1 MLCTDYT
8 PSDELSPK
16 TPRKVHAPETS
27 APFLKPTC
35 TNEETSS
42 TKSHVTTA
50 INNTSVAVHVSSSIV

>member
-1 MLCTDYT
+1 MLWTDYT
-8 PSDELSPK
+8 PSDELSPT

-27 APFLKPTC
+27 TPFLKPTC

-50 INNTSVAVHVSSSIV
+50 INNTSVALHVSYSMV